1 MGVSSVPVANLRTMA
16 PRSAQAIAAEI
27 RRRLPGVP
35 SKKLHKLLYYA
46 QGHHAATFNEP
57 LFSETISAWD
67 MGPVVAQLWWL
78 ENQRN
83 PALSV
88 PKVGLDE
95 AELNTI
101 GYVLSRYGKL
111 SGSELERLTHTEAPW
126 IDADRERQRSGQ
138 QSERITVEVLAQYFR
153 DQAAEDETS
162 VPVDQSALEMWLKTS
177 HTRQRADAAD
187 TPEGILARL
196 R

>member
-1 MGVSSVPVANLRTMA
+1 MSVSSVPVSNLRAMA
-16 PRSAQAIAAEI
+16 TQSAQAIAAEI

-78 ENQRN
+78 GQRG

-88 PKVGLDE
+88 PKDGLDE

-101 GYVLSRYGKL
+101 GYVVSRYGKL

-126 IDADRERQRSGQ
+126 IDADRERQQSGQ
-138 QSERITVEVLAQYFR
+138 QSERISVEALAQYFR
-153 DQAAEDETS
+153 DQAAEDEPS

-177 HTRQRADAAD
+177 HTRKRADAAD